1 MRGIFGRKQNRETED
16 KDKKKKD
23 SVKAEKP
30 GQKLPGTGF
39 RIAGLPLPLYF
50 AVLALVAVCMY
61 AGCLP
66 RGLVGSLILLMV
78 LGEGLNAVGNTVPV
92 VKTYLGGSVICI
104 LGAAVLQAAGVFT
117 QDAYEMMD
125 SFVNQE
131 GFLVFY
137 ISALILS
144 LIHI

>member
-1 MRGIFGRKQNRETED
+1 MRGIFGRKRNRETVER
-16 KDKKKKD
+16 DKKKKD

-61 AGCLP
+61 TGCLP

-78 LGEGLNAVGNTVPV
+78 LGKG
-92 VKTYLGGSVICI
+92 
-104 LGAAVLQAAGVFT
+104 
-117 QDAYEMMD
+117 
-125 SFVNQE
+125 
-131 GFLVFY
+131 
-137 ISALILS
+137 
-144 LIHI
+144 

>member
-117 QDAYEMMD
+117 PRMPMR
-125 SFVNQE
+125 
-131 GFLVFY
+131 
-137 ISALILS
+137 
-144 LIHI
+144 